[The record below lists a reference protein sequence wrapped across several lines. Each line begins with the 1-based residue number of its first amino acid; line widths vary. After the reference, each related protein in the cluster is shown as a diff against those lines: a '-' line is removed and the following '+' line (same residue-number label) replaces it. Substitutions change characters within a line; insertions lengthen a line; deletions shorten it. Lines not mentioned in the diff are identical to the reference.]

1 MGVTGSKPLGR
12 RFLSTV
18 ICGWL
23 ITMAAALLP
32 AQETL
37 IQVRAFLATESAE
50 KPSGNEVTF
59 YTSSSD
65 PRLASVKAMVNG
77 TESDL
82 RAAALRV
89 MPALRDIETV
99 NYLFSLVL
107 FWDGRS
113 ATAGDFVIQPPAA
126 FRLEL
131 TPTWREDGTLDF
143 RLALYAKEISA
154 WPPEGSKKEAAAER
168 NLRAAVHPDFFKSR
182 MEKILERDVSLAA
195 EEPGLLFLPY
205 HDQTL
210 VLFLMPAARPQPV
223 LQSLPIYPDDLVRQ
237 GVAGQGR
244 YRVSIDNKGAVRSVS
259 VKTHLHPFLDDAAA
273 RAIREWT
280 FEPVMKG
287 LTAVAVSFDW
297 TIDFD
302 PARWPGLAELPAP
315 RASGPYSAELIR
327 LLALGAAYCE
337 RLSGAA
343 LDFVCHESIRS
354 LDCALYLPETTAS
367 AGTTLTEKAT
377 DSKGTIMII
386 GPRRAPLGR
395 DPFNTKTYRFTCD
408 FQMVKKQ
415 GEIEEQRIL
424 LQSNVKSAPKG
435 AAPPDEKRY
444 ASLKPLFA
452 PIEIL
457 ATDRQES
464 YEFRL
469 LGREMNKGRST
480 AVIEAVAR
488 PGAPAR
494 IPAAKIWIDPESS
507 QILRCETQG
516 LPVEGYEFIF
526 EEASRIGIGP
536 VGAMTMSYGVEEN
549 GILFPSRVTLLIEY
563 PVNVWGV
570 GKRTRIDT
578 DIRYDQYRFFTV
590 ETEKAV
596 IR

>member
-1 MGVTGSKPLGR
+1 M
-12 RFLSTV
+12 
-18 ICGWL
+18 
-23 ITMAAALLP
+23 MAAGLLP

-37 IQVRAFLATESAE
+37 IQVRVFLAREAVG
-50 KPSGNEVTF
+50 KLAGNAIAF
-59 YTSSSD
+59 YSSSSD
-65 PRLASVKAMVNG
+65 SRLASIKAMVNG

-99 NYLFSLVL
+99 DYLFSLVL

-131 TPTWREDGTLDF
+131 TPTWREDGALDF
-143 RLALYAKEISA
+143 RLAVYVKEISA

-168 NLRAAVHPDFFKSR
+168 SLRAAVHPDFFKSR
-182 MEKILERDVSLAA
+182 TEKILEMDVSEAV

-223 LQSLPIYPDDLVRQ
+223 LQSLPVYPDDFIRQ

-244 YRVSIDNKGAVRSVS
+244 YRISIDEKGAVRRVA
-259 VKTHLHPFLDDAAA
+259 VITPLHPFLDDAAV

-280 FEPVMKG
+280 FEPVMRG

-302 PARWPGLAELPAP
+302 PARWPGLAELSAP
-315 RASGPYSAELIR
+315 RTPEPYSAELKR
-327 LLALGAAYCE
+327 LLAIVAAYCE
-337 RLSGAA
+337 RLSRAA
-343 LDFVCHESIRS
+343 LDFVCLESIRS
-354 LDCALYLPETTAS
+354 LDCALYLPETTAA
-367 AGTTLTEKAT
+367 AGAKLTEKAT
-377 DSKGTIMII
+377 DSKETIAII
-386 GPRRAPLGR
+386 GPRRASLPR
-395 DPFNTKTYRFTCD
+395 NPYKTKTYRFICD
-408 FQMVKKQ
+408 FQMIRKQ
-415 GEIEEQRIL
+415 GRVEERRIL
-424 LQSNVKSAPKG
+424 LESNDKSAPKG
-435 AAPPDEKRY
+435 VAPPDEKRY

-452 PIEIL
+452 PIDML
-457 ATDRQES
+457 ATDRQGS

-469 LGREMNKGRST
+469 LGRDKIKGLT
-480 AVIEAVAR
+480 AAVIEAVAR
-488 PGAPAR
+488 PGASVR

-526 EEASRIGIGP
+526 EEASRIGISP
-536 VGAMTMSYGVEEN
+536 VGSMMVSYGDEKN

-578 DIRYDQYRFFTV
+578 EIRYDKYRFFTV
-590 ETEKAV
+590 EAEKAF

>member
-1 MGVTGSKPLGR
+1 M
-12 RFLSTV
+12 
-18 ICGWL
+18 
-23 ITMAAALLP
+23 MAAGLLP

-37 IQVRAFLATESAE
+37 IQVRVFLAREAAG
-50 KPSGNEVTF
+50 KLAGNAIAF
-59 YTSSSD
+59 YSSSSD
-65 PRLASVKAMVNG
+65 SRLASIKAMVNG

-99 NYLFSLVL
+99 DYLFSLVL

-131 TPTWREDGTLDF
+131 TPTWREDGALDF
-143 RLALYAKEISA
+143 RLAVYVKKISA

-168 NLRAAVHPDFFKSR
+168 SLRAAVHPDFFKSR
-182 MEKILERDVSLAA
+182 TEKILERDVSEAV

-223 LQSLPIYPDDLVRQ
+223 LQSLPVYPDDFIRQ

-244 YRVSIDNKGAVRSVS
+244 YRISIDEKGVVRSVT
-259 VKTHLHPFLDDAAA
+259 VKTPLHPFLDDAAV

-280 FEPVMKG
+280 FEPVMRG

-302 PARWPGLAELPAP
+302 PARWPGLAELSAP
-315 RASGPYSAELIR
+315 RTPEPYSAELKR
-327 LLALGAAYCE
+327 LLAIGAAYCE

-343 LDFVCHESIRS
+343 LDFVCQESIRS
-354 LDCALYLPETTAS
+354 LDCALYLPETTAA
-367 AGTTLTEKAT
+367 AGAKLTEKAT
-377 DSKGTIMII
+377 DSKETIAII
-386 GPRRAPLGR
+386 GPRRASLPR
-395 DPFNTKTYRFTCD
+395 NPYKTKTYRFICD
-408 FQMVKKQ
+408 FQMIRKQ
-415 GEIEEQRIL
+415 GRVEERRIL
-424 LQSNVKSAPKG
+424 LESNDKSAPKG

-444 ASLKPLFA
+444 ASLKPLIA
-452 PIEIL
+452 PIDIL

-469 LGREMNKGRST
+469 LGRDKIKGLT
-480 AVIEAVAR
+480 AAVIEAVAR
-488 PGAPAR
+488 PGASVR

-526 EEASRIGIGP
+526 EEASRIGISP
-536 VGAMTMSYGVEEN
+536 VGSMMVSYGDEKN

-578 DIRYDQYRFFTV
+578 EIRYDKYRFFTV
-590 ETEKAV
+590 ETEKAF

>member
-1 MGVTGSKPLGR
+1 M
-12 RFLSTV
+12 
-18 ICGWL
+18 IM
-23 ITMAAALLP
+23 MAAGLLP

-37 IQVRAFLATESAE
+37 IQVRVFLAREAAG
-50 KPSGNEVTF
+50 KLAGNAIAF
-59 YTSSSD
+59 YSSSSD
-65 PRLASVKAMVNG
+65 SRLASIKAMVNG

-99 NYLFSLVL
+99 DYLFSLVL

-131 TPTWREDGTLDF
+131 TPTWREDGALDF
-143 RLALYAKEISA
+143 RLAVYVKKISA

-168 NLRAAVHPDFFKSR
+168 SLRAAVHPDFFKSR
-182 MEKILERDVSLAA
+182 TEKILERDVSEAV

-223 LQSLPIYPDDLVRQ
+223 LQSLPVYPDDFIRQ

-244 YRVSIDNKGAVRSVS
+244 YRISIDEKGAVRRVA
-259 VKTHLHPFLDDAAA
+259 VITPLHPFLDDAAV

-280 FEPVMKG
+280 FEPVMRG

-302 PARWPGLAELPAP
+302 PARWPGLAELSAP
-315 RASGPYSAELIR
+315 RTPEPYSAELKR
-327 LLALGAAYCE
+327 LLAIGAAYCE

-343 LDFVCHESIRS
+343 LDFVCQESIRS
-354 LDCALYLPETTAS
+354 LDCALYLPETTAA
-367 AGTTLTEKAT
+367 AGAKLTEKAT
-377 DSKGTIMII
+377 DSKETIAII
-386 GPRRAPLGR
+386 GPRRASLPR
-395 DPFNTKTYRFTCD
+395 NPYKTKTYRFICD
-408 FQMVKKQ
+408 FQMIRKQ
-415 GEIEEQRIL
+415 GRVEERRIL
-424 LQSNVKSAPKG
+424 LESNDKSAPKG
-435 AAPPDEKRY
+435 VAPPDEKRY
-444 ASLKPLFA
+444 ASLKPLFV
-452 PIEIL
+452 PIDIL

-469 LGREMNKGRST
+469 LGRDKIKGLT
-480 AVIEAVAR
+480 AAVIEAVAR
-488 PGAPAR
+488 PGASVR

-526 EEASRIGIGP
+526 EEASRIGISP
-536 VGAMTMSYGVEEN
+536 VGSMMVSYGDEKN

-578 DIRYDQYRFFTV
+578 EIRYDKYRFFTV
-590 ETEKAV
+590 ETEKAF

>member
-1 MGVTGSKPLGR
+1 M
-12 RFLSTV
+12 
-18 ICGWL
+18 
-23 ITMAAALLP
+23 MAAGLLP

-37 IQVRAFLATESAE
+37 IQVRAFLAKEAAG
-50 KPSGNEVTF
+50 KPTGNAIAF
-59 YTSSSD
+59 YSSSSD
-65 PRLASVKAMVNG
+65 SRLASIKAMVNG

-99 NYLFSLVL
+99 DYLFSLVL

-113 ATAGDFVIQPPAA
+113 ATAGDFIIQPPAA

-131 TPTWREDGTLDF
+131 TPTWREDGALDF
-143 RLALYAKEISA
+143 RLAVYIKEISA

-168 NLRAAVHPDFFKSR
+168 SLRAAVHPDFFKSR
-182 MEKILERDVSLAA
+182 TEKILERDVSLAV
-195 EEPGLLFLPY
+195 EEPGLFFLPY

-210 VLFLMPAARPQPV
+210 VLFLMPAARPQPII
-223 LQSLPIYPDDLVRQ
+223 QALPVYPDDLVRQ

-244 YRVSIDNKGAVRSVS
+244 YRISIDEKGAVRRVA
-259 VKTHLHPFLDDAAA
+259 VITPLHPFLDDAAV

-280 FEPVMKG
+280 FEPVMRG

-302 PARWPGLAELPAP
+302 PARWPGLAELSAP
-315 RASGPYSAELIR
+315 RTPEPYSAELKR
-327 LLALGAAYCE
+327 LLAIVAAYCE
-337 RLSGAA
+337 RLSRAA
-343 LDFVCHESIRS
+343 LDFVCQESIRS
-354 LDCALYLPETTAS
+354 LDCALYLPETTAA
-367 AGTTLTEKAT
+367 AGAKLTEKAM
-377 DSKGTIMII
+377 DSKETIWII
-386 GPRRAPLGR
+386 GPRRASLPR
-395 DPFNTKTYRFTCD
+395 NPYKTKTYRFICD
-408 FQMVKKQ
+408 FQMIRKQ
-415 GEIEEQRIL
+415 GRVEERRIL
-424 LQSNVKSAPKG
+424 LESNDKSAPKG

-444 ASLKPLFA
+444 ASLKPLIA
-452 PIEIL
+452 PIDIL

-469 LGREMNKGRST
+469 LGRDKIKGLT
-480 AVIEAVAR
+480 AAVIEAVAR
-488 PGAPAR
+488 PGASVR

-526 EEASRIGIGP
+526 EEASRIGISP
-536 VGAMTMSYGVEEN
+536 VGSMMVSYGDEKN

-578 DIRYDQYRFFTV
+578 EIRYDKYRFFTV
-590 ETEKAV
+590 ETEKAF